1 MDSQATESFLKK
13 SKTEMA
19 LIISII
25 GIIVISLAAST
36 MGPEETN
43 YVFAIQSTILTG
55 AMVAFS
61 VTLIKKTK
69 SRQELYIVL
78 AFTSFAILWFIGG
91 QIWNYN
97 GLVLKIDQF
106 PSIADYLW
114 LLGYVALFVFA
125 IQIIRPVK
133 NALSKKL
140 ILSICALS
148 ASFLIP
154 SIIATVGNNALAN
167 VDVIVAMLYPISD
180 AIVLVPIICAI
191 VIFKN
196 TKENNFW
203 PLFVAII
210 LTVITDTIYLF
221 LEVSGSYYAGHLVWL
236 GYEIGN
242 AFFVYGLYK
251 QNQIMKKTIT
261 QIFEQL
267 RSEADVEKLKTTIS
281 IPIVISTAVIVFA
294 LSVVQIFGFGNLSV
308 NEITLVQPIFYVS
321 VSLIVALSV
330 VVSIIGKKYLSVKS
344 ELEKSRVEKPRLDY
358 EAKISPQI
366 EVMQN
371 RLENMGRWSRFA
383 VQALFITSLVVGA
396 AIAFYLY
403 SSLEQTPT
411 ILSSGRYLIE
421 GLDGQVL
428 DTWAIW
434 YLAENESLHVSIVNS
449 GLLPSDKIDSIRNA
463 IISEKTVKPVELT
476 SVVYFEGWAGAL
488 AKANQQKTTVRIPQA
503 FEIEETDIPSGKIV
517 ITLSSQ
523 KPSDGALGSTRSIA
537 DADSHQLLKSFIT
550 IYDVKNLDSDELASV
565 ARHEIGH
572 ALGLTH
578 STGNDIEFY
587 RNELNSVFISD
598 CLIESLVS
606 LYNEQNVGILC
617 Q

>member
-19 LIISII
+19 LIVSIISIT
-25 GIIVISLAAST
+25 VIALAAST
-36 MGPEETN
+36 IGPEETN
-43 YVFAIQSTILTG
+43 YVFAIQSTILAGT
-55 AMVAFS
+55 MVAFS

-78 AFTSFAILWFIGG
+78 AFTAFAALWFVAG

-97 GLVLKIDQF
+97 GIILQIDQF

-125 IQIIRPVK
+125 VQIIRPVK

-140 ILSICALS
+140 IFSICALS

-191 VIFKN
+191 IIFKN

-221 LEVSGSYYAGHLVWL
+221 LEVSGSYYTGHLVWL
-236 GYEIGN
+236 GYGVAN
-242 AFFVYGLYK
+242 TFFVYGLYK
-251 QNQIMKKTIT
+251 QNQIMKKTT
-261 QIFEQL
+261 APIFEQL

-281 IPIVISTAVIVFA
+281 IPIVISTAVIVFV

-321 VSLIVALSV
+321 VSLILALSV

-358 EAKISPQI
+358 EVKMSPQI

-371 RLENMGRWSRFA
+371 RLENMGRWGRFA
-383 VQALFITSLVVGA
+383 VRALFIISLVVGA

-449 GLLPSDKIDSIRNA
+449 GLLPSDKISSIQNA
-463 IISEKTVKPVELT
+463 IISEKTIESVELT
-476 SVVYFEGWAGAL
+476 SGVYFEGWKGAL
-488 AKANQQKTTVRIPQA
+488 AKAGLQKTTTIIPQS
-503 FEIEETDIPSGKIV
+503 FVLEETDAASGEIV

-523 KPSDGALGSTRSIA
+523 KPTDGVFGSTRSIA
-537 DADSHQLLKSFIT
+537 DVDSHQLLKSFVT
-550 IYDVKNLDSDELASV
+550 IYDVKNLDNDELASIT
-565 ARHEIGH
+565 RHEMGH

-578 STGNDIEFY
+578 STGSEIEFY
-587 RNELNSVFISD
+587 RNELNSAFISD
-598 CLIESLVS
+598 CHIESLVL
-606 LYNEQNVGILC
+606 LYNEQDVSMTC

>member
-1 MDSQATESFLKK
+1 MGDQVTESFLKK
-13 SKTEMA
+13 SKVELVFIMV
-19 LIISII
+19 IM
-25 GIIVISLAAST
+25 GIIAAALTAST
-36 MGPEETN
+36 IGPEETN
-43 YVFAIQSTILTG
+43 FVFAIQSTILTG
-55 AMVAFS
+55 AMVTFS

-69 SRQELYIVL
+69 NRQELYIVL
-78 AFTSFAILWFIGG
+78 AFTAFAVLWFIAE

-106 PSIADYLW
+106 PSVADFLW

-125 IQIIRPVK
+125 IQIIMPVK
-133 NALSKKL
+133 GALSKKL
-140 ILSICALS
+140 IFSICALS

-154 SIIATVGNNALAN
+154 AIIGTVGNNALVN
-167 VDVIVAMLYPISD
+167 FDIIVAILYPVSD
-180 AIVLVPIICAI
+180 AIVLVPIICAV

-221 LEVSGSYYAGHLVWL
+221 LEINGSYYTGHLVWL
-236 GYEIGN
+236 GYEVGN
-242 AFFVYGLYK
+242 VFFVYGLYK
-251 QNQIMKKTIT
+251 QNQIMKKTTSPIL
-261 QIFEQL
+261 EQL
-267 RSEADVEKLKTTIS
+267 RSDVDVEKIKTTLS
-281 IPIVISTAVIVFA
+281 IPIVISTAVIVLA

-308 NEITLVQPIFYVS
+308 NEVMLVQPIFYVTIS
-321 VSLIVALSV
+321 IIVVLSV

-358 EAKISPQI
+358 EAKLSPQV

-371 RLENMGRWSRFA
+371 NLENMGKWGRMTVR
-383 VQALFITSLVVGA
+383 ALFITSLVVGA
-396 AIAFYLY
+396 AMAFYLY

-411 ILSSGRYLIE
+411 TLSSGRYLIE

-434 YLAENESLHVSIVNS
+434 YLAENEPLHVSIVNS
-449 GLLPSDKIDSIRNA
+449 GLLPSDKVDSIQNA
-463 IISEKTVKPVELT
+463 ILSEKTVEPAELT
-476 SVVYFEGWAGAL
+476 SGVYFEGWEGAL
-488 AKANQQKTTVRIPQA
+488 AKASQQKTAARIPQS
-503 FEIEETDIPSGKIV
+503 FEIEETGITSGEII

-523 KPSDGALGSTRSIA
+523 KPSDGVLGSTRSIA

-550 IYDVKNLDSDELASV
+550 IYDVKNLDNNELASIT
-565 ARHEIGH
+565 RHEMGH

-587 RNELNSVFISD
+587 SDELNSAFISD
-598 CLIESLVS
+598 CLMESLVS
-606 LYNEQNVGILC
+606 LYDEQNVDILC